1 MAYFTPASSW
11 GIPKGVKRVKFRFI
25 PFSLSFLFLLSFGC
39 LDTRV
44 KKDLTLSRDFNPRAY
59 PSLAVLNLDPRI
71 QFSQYVGAELLKK
84 GYKVKEGDTVGQL
97 LKKEGLLK
105 DEAPDTRSLAKMG
118 DLLQAQGIVLC
129 SVLEFSRFRDA
140 YRLGIKCVDPK
151 TGDTLWYAEGSKE
164 SRKGQKSS
172 ELLKEIVVACLNQL
186 PLLPGQKIS

>member
-1 MAYFTPASSW
+1 
-11 GIPKGVKRVKFRFI
+11 VKFRFI
-25 PFSLSFLFLLSFGC
+25 PFSLSLLFLLSFGC
-39 LDTRV
+39 LDARV
-44 KKDLTLSRDFNPRAY
+44 KKDLTLSRDFNPRAF
-59 PSLAVLNLDPRI
+59 PTLAVINLDPRI

-97 LKKEGLLK
+97 LKKEGLPK

-164 SRKGQKSS
+164 GRKGQKSS
-172 ELLKEIVVACLNQL
+172 ELLKEIVVACLNRL
-186 PLLPGQKIS
+186 PLLP

>member
-25 PFSLSFLFLLSFGC
+25 PFSLSLLFLLSFGC

-84 GYKVKEGDTVGQL
+84 GYKVKEGDTV
-97 LKKEGLLK
+97 
-105 DEAPDTRSLAKMG
+105 DR
-118 DLLQAQGIVLC
+118 
-129 SVLEFSRFRDA
+129 
-140 YRLGIKCVDPK
+140 
-151 TGDTLWYAEGSKE
+151 
-164 SRKGQKSS
+164 
-172 ELLKEIVVACLNQL
+172 
-186 PLLPGQKIS
+186 

>member
-1 MAYFTPASSW
+1 M
-11 GIPKGVKRVKFRFI
+11 KFRFI
-25 PFSLSFLFLLSFGC
+25 PFSLSLLFLLSFGC
-39 LDTRV
+39 LDARV
-44 KKDLTLSRDFNPRAY
+44 KKDLTLSRDFSPRAY
-59 PSLAVLNLDPRI
+59 PTLAVINLDPKI

-105 DEAPDTRSLAKMG
+105 EEAPDTRSLAKIKN
-118 DLLQAQGIVLC
+118 LLQAQGIVLC

-164 SRKGQKSS
+164 DRKKQKNS
-172 ELLKEIVVACLNQL
+172 ELLKEIVVACLNRL
-186 PLLPGQKIS
+186 PLLP